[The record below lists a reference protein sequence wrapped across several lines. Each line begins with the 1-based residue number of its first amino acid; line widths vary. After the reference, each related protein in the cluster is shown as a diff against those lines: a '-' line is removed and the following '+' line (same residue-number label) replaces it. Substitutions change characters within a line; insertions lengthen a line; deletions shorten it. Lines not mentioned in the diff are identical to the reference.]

1 MHFKLPSLHCTYCFL
16 YHKYGE
22 NSLEKNI
29 KHLQAQGHNQMNED
43 ITEIQG
49 KEWSAQNYGKMKVLE
64 ARVSCHK
71 SSQMCLVCEACQQ

>member
-49 KEWSAQNYGKMKVLE
+49 KE
-64 ARVSCHK
+64 
-71 SSQMCLVCEACQQ
+71 